1 MRYSDVASGIVV
13 HAGETV
19 SVLAVLVDTVLVWPA
34 PAPAA
39 ILTGRPAHWSTVH
52 VLVMSCSVVAVCV
65 MTYSDVPSG
74 IGSQAGETV
83 SVSVVLDTT
92 VRVWPAPVPALITT
106 GRPAHWF
113 AVHALVLSASAVLDS
128 VMTYLDV
135 PSGVVIHAGETVSVL
150 VLLAVTVRAWPAPV
164 PALIVTRR
172 PAHRLIGHSLV
183 MSWSVVLVCLMA
195 YLDVPSGIVVHA
207 GETVSVFLVLEDTV
221 LVWPTPVPAV
231 IVTGRPVHMLICHD
245 LVVSW
250 SVD

>member
-83 SVSVVLDTT
+83 SVSVVLDAT
-92 VRVWPAPVPALITT
+92 VRVWPAPVPALIVTR
-106 GRPAHWF
+106 RPAQRLL
-113 AVHALVLSASAVLDS
+113 VHTLVVSWSVVL
-128 VMTYLDV
+128 VCAMTYWDV
-135 PSGVVIHAGETVSVL
+135 PSGVVVHAGETVSL
-150 VLLAVTVRAWPAPV
+150 VESLAVTVLAWPAPV

-172 PAHRLIGHSLV
+172 PAHRLIGHCLV
-183 MSWSVVLVCLMA
+183 VSWSVVLVCRMT
-195 YLDVPSGIVVHA
+195 YLDVASGVVVQA
-207 GETVSVFLVLEDTV
+207 GETVRVVAVLDDTV
-221 LVWPTPVPAV
+221 LV
-231 IVTGRPVHMLICHD
+231 
-245 LVVSW
+245 
-250 SVD
+250 